1 MFWRKGCKIVPIV
14 FPKKDKFLHK
24 TCSICL
30 EDLNNN
36 YVTLPCSHNYHE
48 DCIMTWFG
56 KQNRYISCPQCRMN
70 FHYTLVKG
78 DDYINQ

>member
-30 EDLNNN
+30 DDLNNN
-36 YVTLPCSHNYHE
+36 YVTLTSE
-48 DCIMTWFG
+48 VLLDMFSKTI
-56 KQNRYISCPQCRMN
+56 
-70 FHYTLVKG
+70 
-78 DDYINQ
+78 